1 MDLKAMISKIIDNII
16 IELKHEEN
24 MTKINKEIIEP
35 IINNT
40 IYQLYPYFI
49 VFTISMVILFISIF
63 IILFLNIKL
72 CYK

>member
-1 MDLKAMISKIIDNII
+1 MISKIIDNII